1 MANKLK
7 QPSFK
12 VKRNNDLKISLSS
25 EEFRLSFGRRLS
37 MAKDLDE
44 IADGVIGVLQNLHE
58 SGVKRIGFVCGKVSA
73 DDPDLLRNNTDTL
86 DKYTRAV
93 RQEVSFPVFSCIDVF
108 PTKLYWEMEK
118 ESKEKWKELWRKVF
132 RSGYLTDIFMTDK
145 WTTSEGALDE
155 YDTAKRLKMNIR
167 YVEKDPKL
175 DKIIIRS
182 TFKSDKISIIK

>member
-1 MANKLK
+1 MVNKLK

-44 IADGVIGVLQNLHE
+44 VADGVIGVLQNLHE
-58 SGVKRIGFVCGKVSA
+58 SGVKRIGFVCGKVSS
-73 DDPDLLRNNTDTL
+73 DDSEVLRNNMDTL
-86 DKYTRAV
+86 DKYTKAV
-93 RQEVSFPVFSCIDVF
+93 RLEVSFPVFSCIDVF
-108 PTKLYWEMEK
+108 STKLYWEMEK
-118 ESKEKWKELWRKVF
+118 EPKEKWKELWRKVF
-132 RSGYLTDIFMTDK
+132 KSGYITDIFMADK

-155 YDTAKRLKMNIR
+155 YYTAKKLPMNIR

-175 DKIIIRS
+175 DKIIIKN
-182 TFKSDKISIIK
+182 TFKSDKIPIAK